1 MDSPFRGFRAIFYKE
16 SLHLRRDSMAIMFA
30 LLIPL
35 VEMVIL
41 GAAIDTNVRQVKTV
55 VYDQSGIMEQTGESH
70 GSQQSRALLDRFRNS
85 DTFKVY
91 KYVHSDKDLTEEMI
105 AGNFHVVEPQTR
117 LPSPANAALAAV
129 ILVDLDARHVRR
141 AN

>member
-1 MDSPFRGFRAIFYKE
+1 MKSARSRPTWKMFLTSSLTNIKPKERRPMDSPFRGFRAIFYKE

-55 VYDQSGIMEQTGESH
+55 VFDQSGIMEQSGESH
-70 GSQQSRALLDRFRNS
+70 GSQQS
-85 DTFKVY
+85 
-91 KYVHSDKDLTEEMI
+91 
-105 AGNFHVVEPQTR
+105 
-117 LPSPANAALAAV
+117 
-129 ILVDLDARHVRR
+129 
-141 AN
+141 